1 MKYSDSH
8 EWVKVNGTT
17 GQVGISTHA
26 QKELGEIVYV
36 ELPKVGQEV
45 KAGDE
50 VAVLESTKAAAD
62 IYTPVTGII
71 TQVNQ
76 AAADTPSLLNTSP
89 EREGYLFEIA
99 LSAPEELEALMPIEA
114 YTAMVGS

>member
-8 EWVKVNGTT
+8 EWVRIEDSV

-36 ELPKVGQEV
+36 ELPRVGQEI
-45 KAGDE
+45 KAGEE

-62 IYTPVTGII
+62 IYTPVSGTI
-71 TQVNQ
+71 TKVNERVKE
-76 AAADTPSLLNTSP
+76 TPSLLNTSP
-89 EREGYLFEIA
+89 EEEGYLFEIA
-99 LSAPEELEALMPIEA
+99 LSNPEELERLMPVEA
-114 YTAMVGS
+114 YNDMVRA